1 MAPCYRSAE
10 ALATDG
16 GLVVAKDLP
25 DSAGGV
31 KAFGQEEGSEEEE
44 ETGNSVNGVLEI
56 VDPMKEG
63 QVQEGGERQGPH
75 QRPPREP
82 SSSLV
87 LLRGMP

>member
-44 ETGNSVNGVLEI
+44 ETGNSVNGILEI
-56 VDPMKEG
+56 VDPTKEG
-63 QVQEGGERQGPH
+63 QVQEGGEG
-75 QRPPREP
+75 
-82 SSSLV
+82 
-87 LLRGMP
+87 